1 SGVGVDAGEVLF
13 ALGTAT
19 GASLRQRAA
28 LTGVVGMKPTYG
40 RVPRWGVVAF
50 ASSLDQVGPFANT
63 VEDVAIVC
71 EAIFGKDPNDAT
83 MVTDFPNDDLG
94 RDLDKGVKGM
104 RLGVPKAYGSGKGME
119 PGVERAVRDAL
130 KVLEREGAKLEERSE
145 EHTSELQS

>member
-1 SGVGVDAGEVLF
+1 MYPSRIREPA
-13 ALGTAT
+13 
-19 GASLRQRAA
+19 
-28 LTGVVGMKPTYG
+28 VVGMKPTYG

-83 MVTDFPNDDLG
+83 MVTDFPNDDLR

-104 RLGVPKAYGSGKGME
+104 RLGVPKEYFGEGLAPAGGSLRLH
-119 PGVERAVRDAL
+119 P
-130 KVLEREGAKLEERSE
+130 
-145 EHTSELQS
+145 